1 MPDLFATE
9 TSYISELLA
18 LILFIL
24 LFSAFILI
32 ILLAL
37 VLAYLAALCLLG
49 SFTAAPPH
57 LPRVV
62 TSMSPARPVVVFF
75 LEVLLTAL
83 LAYLLVV
90 LDPEPLVLELLY
102 PLLELQA
109 LELRHFRGLVDLIE
123 IGPLLGD
130 LLVLDGYLY
139 LQVADPLLIFL
150 GHLVHAG
157 LDIRDLLAQ

>member
-24 LFSAFILI
+24 LFSAFILV

-90 LDPEPLVLELLY
+90 LNPEPLVLELLY

-109 LELRHFRGLVDLIE
+109 LELRHLRGLVDLIE

-150 GHLVHAG
+150 
-157 LDIRDLLAQ
+157 